1 MTDLQNKYDILLEDI
16 KLLLQYDDK
25 YMKIDKTKIV
35 KPNILNELEEK
46 ISDFKQK
53 QSNIKLQIKNNND
66 RKALLINDISS
77 ITIQN
82 TNIEK
87 EISELNNNT
96 KIIQEEQQS
105 KLDLINSKC
114 KELEELSD
122 TTHNQVYKDIIKQ
135 IMKVVNNN
143 CILLEPINNLYYS
156 KSENLIFTKFT
167 IFTKCTLEQFDI
179 PKLEFY
185 KKLYQLKD
193 VINKDIIDL
202 NILNNNGINTNQSY
216 IDFIVDKNFPTKQEF
231 IEMIKYEKFKKNL
244 EDMIEVINKE
254 IYKYNWLSLFT
265 VTFSKGEYQAPHI
278 DFTY

>member
-96 KIIQEEQQS
+96 KIIQE
-105 KLDLINSKC
+105 
-114 KELEELSD
+114 
-122 TTHNQVYKDIIKQ
+122 
-135 IMKVVNNN
+135 
-143 CILLEPINNLYYS
+143 
-156 KSENLIFTKFT
+156 
-167 IFTKCTLEQFDI
+167 
-179 PKLEFY
+179 
-185 KKLYQLKD
+185 
-193 VINKDIIDL
+193 
-202 NILNNNGINTNQSY
+202 
-216 IDFIVDKNFPTKQEF
+216 
-231 IEMIKYEKFKKNL
+231 
-244 EDMIEVINKE
+244 
-254 IYKYNWLSLFT
+254 
-265 VTFSKGEYQAPHI
+265 
-278 DFTY
+278 